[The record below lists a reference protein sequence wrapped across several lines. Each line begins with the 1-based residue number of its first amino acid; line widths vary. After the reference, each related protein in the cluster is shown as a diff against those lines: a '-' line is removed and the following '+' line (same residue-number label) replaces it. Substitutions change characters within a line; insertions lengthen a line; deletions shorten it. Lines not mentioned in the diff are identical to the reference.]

1 MEMLLITATLL
12 SAINIAA
19 FGAFWID
26 KRRAVKQEWRIS
38 EGTLLGL
45 AFVGGWVGAKLAQRR
60 FRHKTRKQPFARHLN
75 AVPVV
80 WGIAAFL
87 ALAVPYVPQEWIN
100 TYTQQEEEPR
110 HSRKFFTSVNR

>member
-1 MEMLLITATLL
+1 MLLITATLL

-26 KRRAVKQEWRIS
+26 KRRAVKQEWRIR
-38 EGTLLGL
+38 EGKLLGL
-45 AFVGGWVGAKLAQRR
+45 VFVGGWVGAKLAQRR